1 MRLHHGQMKN
11 QYDSRSPSID
21 IYIDSAS
28 GHKRER
34 ELVLRSIDD
43 DSRSRESCGERGTNR
58 YGCV

>member
-1 MRLHHGQMKN
+1 MRLHPGQKKN
-11 QYDSRSPSID
+11 QYDSASPSID

-43 DSRSRESCGERGTNR
+43 DSRSRDSCAERGTSK